1 MLRLYCSWENNYE
14 YLIFCAC
21 TMIIL
26 CTFLGELY
34 LRNWKSGVYFWVKEA
49 WPQSGMEWILDLDKA
64 NSCVVV
70 GCDSWASEE
79 GEGLAWRP
87 LAEWPWTS
95 EIWSSCVESSQ
106 VVLWADP
113 PIRHHINTLFF
124 RFFSHLI
131 QLLVPNSSLIPS
143 FFPSPT
149 GLFHCTFQSKR
160 RYVCFISMSS
170 SVSTSG
176 CCLLL

>member
-1 MLRLYCSWENNYE
+1 
-14 YLIFCAC
+14 
-21 TMIIL
+21 MIIL

-95 EIWSSCVESSQ
+95 ETWSSCVESSQ

-124 RFFSHLI
+124 RFLIHTWFSCLFRT
-131 QLLVPNSSLIPS
+131 QVWFQASSLPPQVYFIV
-143 FFPSPT
+143 
-149 GLFHCTFQSKR
+149 LFSLNGGMFA
-160 RYVCFISMSS
+160 SS
-170 SVSTSG
+170 LWVPLWVLVAAVYY
-176 CCLLL
+176 CN